1 MCVYCVGMNI
11 RVIGADLDRL
21 YVQHN
26 TVCVLTDSVCTAWG
40 TAVPVNI
47 RVLRTDH
54 DRSSD

>member
-1 MCVYCVGMNI
+1 MNI